1 MPLLLFFGNFYF
13 YFLLIFYILYRESA
27 NFDLLVIKF
36 VDLYL
41 YHFNEPGF
49 QVKTNDITE

>member
-1 MPLLLFFGNFYF
+1 MPLLLFFCNFYF

-49 QVKTNDITE
+49 QGKANDITE